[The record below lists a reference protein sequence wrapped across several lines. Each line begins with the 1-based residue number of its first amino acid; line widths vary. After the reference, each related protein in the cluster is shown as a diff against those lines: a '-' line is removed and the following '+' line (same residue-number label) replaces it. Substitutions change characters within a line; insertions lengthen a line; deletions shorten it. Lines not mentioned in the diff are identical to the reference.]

1 MANLI
6 AAGTSATTGTFTLA
20 SGEKKTLSLYA
31 VGSPVPAGVTFGI
44 SIDGTGDNV
53 LADTLSGT
61 SLVKVVDG
69 PGVFVVDRPNIAQYG
84 VSVGCDAD

>member
-20 SGEKKTLSLYA
+20 SGAQKTLSLFA
-31 VGSPVPAGVTFGI
+31 VGSPVPAGVNFGI
-44 SIDGTGDNV
+44 YIDGTGDNV
-53 LADTLSGT
+53 LADTLNGT
-61 SLVKVVDG
+61 NKVKVVNG
-69 PGVFVVDRPNIAQYG
+69 PGVFVVDRPDISQYG

>member
-1 MANLI
+1 M
-6 AAGTSATTGTFTLA
+6 
-20 SGEKKTLSLYA
+20 
-31 VGSPVPAGVTFGI
+31 PAGVNFGI

-53 LADTLSGT
+53 LADTLNGVN
-61 SLVKVVDG
+61 LVKVVDG